1 MKNDPI
7 VEEIRKIRNDIAVES
22 DFDMDKIYRRALE
35 IQENWKGKL
44 VQGPLKDRKSSLEKQ
59 PQT

>member
-7 VEEIRKIRNDIAVES
+7 VEEIRKIRNEIAAES

-35 IQENWKGKL
+35 IQKN
-44 VQGPLKDRKSSLEKQ
+44 LEG
-59 PQT
+59 

>member
-44 VQGPLKDRKSSLEKQ
+44 VQGPLKDRKSSLEK
-59 PQT
+59 